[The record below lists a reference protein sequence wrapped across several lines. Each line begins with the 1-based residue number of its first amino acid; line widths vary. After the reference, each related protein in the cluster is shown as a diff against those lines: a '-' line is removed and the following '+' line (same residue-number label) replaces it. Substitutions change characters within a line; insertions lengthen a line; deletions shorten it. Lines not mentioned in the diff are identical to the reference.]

1 MNKPTETLLKKY
13 LQKLATAITPDQEN
27 QNLTNLINKT
37 KLEKSG
43 DLKTLLNSLAMFID
57 FFMVDEGGE
66 SLKGRYR
73 YLGKVLRAFRSVDD
87 EGVY

>member
-1 MNKPTETLLKKY
+1 
-13 LQKLATAITPDQEN
+13 
-27 QNLTNLINKT
+27 
-37 KLEKSG
+37 
-43 DLKTLLNSLAMFID
+43 MFID